1 MKVLRTFGRIM
12 KKHLQKTKMIRYIKY
27 IIPELAIILAFILMI
42 QTNKAKVDV
51 VIKADAIGY
60 YDYLPSLFIH
70 HDLVRKNKPERT
82 DSVFYKRIDKEGVYV
97 DYKGFK
103 VDKYPVGTALLQW
116 PFFYATYLTTPRSG
130 NPVDGYQ
137 KPFQRAVL
145 YATLF
150 YLFLGIFFLRKMLEL
165 YDIKKS
171 VIIFSQVLLVFATG
185 VTNYAN
191 FDAGFSHVYSLF
203 AINAFFYFVRS
214 FFIKNRLK
222 YYILSGIF
230 LGLILL
236 IRQINVLALLF
247 VPFLAGS
254 PDNLKKGLLHILHHP
269 KVLLTGLF
277 LTAALF
283 FIQCQV
289 WYLQTGHFLLYSYQG
304 EGFHF
309 LNPQFIN
316 ILFSYKKGLFVYTP
330 VLFFS
335 LFGLIWLAYKRKYYL
350 VFTWLAFFTIITYIF
365 SSWHSWGYGASY
377 GSRVFIDY
385 YGMFFILLALLINEI
400 PKILKT
406 GIILLSVLTIPVNLI
421 QSYQYKDFILHWT
434 NMNKEKYWEV
444 FLKTESRYKG
454 LLWEKKY
461 DKYQFTVM
469 KKVSLGEVTGS
480 LKNKFQLIYQTKS
493 KSIPDFNRISLIRIS
508 LSNRFS
514 TNNNSKIIVSIRDA
528 ATGKTDYTF
537 DPYLIHFAQK
547 QLGLW
552 QKGFYNYSFKPM
564 ADGKEKVIS
573 VKLFSEKS
581 RGNVLKDFQINFLA
595 RR

>member
-1 MKVLRTFGRIM
+1 MN
-12 KKHLQKTKMIRYIKY
+12 IRYIKY
-27 IIPELAIILAFILMI
+27 IIPELVIILVFILMI
-42 QTNKAKVDV
+42 QTNKARVDV

-70 HDLVRKNKPERT
+70 HDLVRKSKPVRT
-82 DSVFYKRIDKEGVYV
+82 NSAFYKRIDKEGVYV

-116 PFFYATYLTTPRSG
+116 PFFYVTYLITPLSG
-130 NPVDGYQ
+130 NPADGYQ

-150 YLFLGIFFLRKMLEL
+150 YLFLGIFFLRKTLEL

-171 VIIFSQVLLVFATG
+171 VIIFLQVLLVFATG

-222 YYILSGIF
+222 YFILAGIF

-236 IRQINVLALLF
+236 IRQVNMLALLF

-254 PDNLKKGLLHILHHP
+254 PGNFKKGISHLLHHP

-277 LTAALF
+277 LPVALF
-283 FIQCQV
+283 FIQCQA

-316 ILFSYKKGLFVYTP
+316 ILFSYRKGLFVYTP

-335 LFGLIWLAYKRKYYL
+335 LFGLIWLVYKRKYYL
-350 VFTWLAFFTIITYIF
+350 VFTWLAFFTTITYVF
-365 SSWHSWGYGASY
+365 SSWHSWDYGASY

-385 YGMFFILLALLINEI
+385 YGVFFILIALLINDI

-406 GIILLSVLTIPVNLI
+406 GIVLLSVLTIPVNLI
-421 QSYQYKDFILHWT
+421 QSYQYKNFILHWT
-434 NMNKEKYWEV
+434 DMNKEKYWEV
-444 FLKTESRYKG
+444 FLKTENRYKG
-454 LLWEKKY
+454 LLWKKKY
-461 DKYQFTVM
+461 DEHQYAVV
-469 KKVSLGEVTGS
+469 KKVFIGDITGS
-480 LKNKFQLIYQTKS
+480 QKNKLQLIYQTNS
-493 KSIPDFNRISLIRIS
+493 MSIPDFNRVSLIRIS
-508 LSNRFS
+508 FANKFS
-514 TNNNSKIIVSIRDA
+514 ENNDAKIIIRISDA
-528 ATGKTDYTF
+528 ATGETDYWF
-537 DPYLIHFAQK
+537 ASYLIHFARK
-547 QLGLW
+547 QFGQW
-552 QKGFYNYSFKPM
+552 QKGSYNYAFKPM
-564 ADGKEKVIS
+564 TDDKEKIIT
-573 VKLFSEKS
+573 VKLFSEKQQV
-581 RGNVLKDFQINFLA
+581 NILKNFQIEFLVHH
-595 RR
+595 